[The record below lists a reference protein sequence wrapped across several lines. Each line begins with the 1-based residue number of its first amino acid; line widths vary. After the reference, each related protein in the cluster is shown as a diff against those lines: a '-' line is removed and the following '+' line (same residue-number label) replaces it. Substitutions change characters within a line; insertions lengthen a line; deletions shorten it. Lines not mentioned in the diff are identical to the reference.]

1 MRRYLIRRLAQ
12 GAVVLFVV
20 SAVVF
25 AIVHAAPGG
34 PALLNNP
41 DVDPK
46 MAKEMEKQLGLDDPI
61 PVQYARWLRNAVRG
75 NLGRSY
81 QHSLGTAELLWAR
94 IPNTL
99 LLSGTALLLAGVLAV
114 PLGMISAVYR
124 YSALDYAATVTA
136 FVGVSI
142 PVFWLA
148 ILLIIVFSVT
158 LGWLPSSG
166 MLTVGLPFSMR
177 DRLLHLLMPSI
188 VLATFP
194 LAQLTRYVRSSMV
207 DALAQDYVRTARAK
221 GLPEHEVL
229 GRHALRNALIPMVTV
244 LGVLTPRLLGG
255 AVVTETIFAWPG
267 LGRLAVEA
275 AVTRDYPVIL
285 GATLLVSTLVVLSNL
300 ITDFLYVVIDPRI
313 ALR

>member
-12 GAVVLFVV
+12 GAAVLFVV

-61 PVQYARWLRNAVRG
+61 PVQYARWLGNAVRG

-99 LLSGTALLLAGVLAV
+99 LLSGTALLLAVVLAV

-207 DALAQDYVRTARAK
+207 DALSQDYVRTARAK
-221 GLPEHEVL
+221 GLPECSVL

-285 GATLLVSTLVVLSNL
+285 GATLLVSALVVLSNL

>member
-61 PVQYARWLRNAVRG
+61 PVQYARWLGNAVRG

-99 LLSGTALLLAGVLAV
+99 LLSGTALLLAVVLAV

-207 DALAQDYVRTARAK
+207 DALSQDYVRTARAK
-221 GLPEHEVL
+221 GLPECSVL

-285 GATLLVSTLVVLSNL
+285 GATLLVSALVVLSNL
-300 ITDFLYVVIDPRI
+300 ITDVLYVVIDPRI

>member
-1 MRRYLIRRLAQ
+1 MRLYLFRRLAQ
-12 GAVVLFVV
+12 GTAVLFVV

-46 MAKEMEKQLGLDDPI
+46 MAKEMEKELGLDDPI
-61 PVQYARWLRNAVRG
+61 PVQYARWLGNAVRG

-99 LLSGTALLLAGVLAV
+99 LLSGTALLLAVVLAV

-136 FVGVSI
+136 FLGVSV

-166 MLTVGLPFSMR
+166 MLTVGVPFSMR

-221 GLPEHEVL
+221 GLPERGVL

-300 ITDFLYVVIDPRI
+300 ITDLLYVVIDPRI

>member
-1 MRRYLIRRLAQ
+1 VRRYLIRRLAQ
-12 GAVVLFVV
+12 GAAVLFVV

-34 PALLNNP
+34 PALLNTP
-41 DVDPK
+41 DVDPE

-61 PVQYARWLRNAVRG
+61 PVQYARWLGNAVRG

-99 LLSGTALLLAGVLAV
+99 LLSGTALLLAVVLAV

-166 MLTVGLPFSMR
+166 MLTVGVPFSMR

-221 GLPEHEVL
+221 GLPECSVL

-300 ITDFLYVVIDPRI
+300 ITDVLYVVIDPRI

>member
-1 MRRYLIRRLAQ
+1 MRRYLVRRLAQ
-12 GAVVLFVV
+12 GAAVLFVV

-99 LLSGTALLLAGVLAV
+99 LLSGTALLIAVVLAV

-221 GLPEHEVL
+221 GLPEREVL

-275 AVTRDYPVIL
+275 AITRDYPVIL